1 MKTSVPSFNTGE
13 ITFIITFIKYV
24 KIMIILTFHR
34 YLFQRVVFQ
43 SEVFHPMIN
52 PSTGEMDVR
61 SGFEEWRKNVN
72 HIWQVVHYVRRAF
85 YKVETKLPLN
95 QEASEL

>member
-1 MKTSVPSFNTGE
+1 M
-13 ITFIITFIKYV
+13 IT
-24 KIMIILTFHR
+24 LHR

-43 SEVFHPMIN
+43 SKVFHPMIN

-72 HIWQVVHYVRRAF
+72 HIWQVVQYVRRAF
-85 YKVETKLPLN
+85 YKIETRSPLN